1 MKEFSKQLK
10 DFNRSSLQEQRKL
23 PYSSEVVGTD
33 FHLALSVA
41 STLSHPHLRFY
52 LSRFMV
58 GIEMTKKRLESNR
71 ERALQFS
78 KHVPKPKTK
87 GDTEGGETGNGG
99 VRKTNDYHDDD
110 DDYDN
115 DGYDDSYV
123 KAANDQYGP
132 SYESAMRLQVLQA
145 KHNDNRRN
153 IQAIKKS
160 VGI

>member
-1 MKEFSKQLK
+1 
-10 DFNRSSLQEQRKL
+10 
-23 PYSSEVVGTD
+23 
-33 FHLALSVA
+33 
-41 STLSHPHLRFY
+41 
-52 LSRFMV
+52 
-58 GIEMTKKRLESNR
+58 MTKKRLESNR

-87 GDTEGGETGNGG
+87 AELEGGEIGNGG
-99 VRKTNDYHDDD
+99 GGRKTNDYHDDD
-110 DDYDN
+110 DDGYD

>member
-1 MKEFSKQLK
+1 
-10 DFNRSSLQEQRKL
+10 
-23 PYSSEVVGTD
+23 
-33 FHLALSVA
+33 
-41 STLSHPHLRFY
+41 
-52 LSRFMV
+52 
-58 GIEMTKKRLESNR
+58 MTKKRLESNR

-87 GDTEGGETGNGG
+87 ADMDGGEIGNGG
-99 VRKTNDYHDDD
+99 GGGGLRKTNDYHDDD
-110 DDYDN
+110 DDGYD

-123 KAANDQYGP
+123 KANDQYGP